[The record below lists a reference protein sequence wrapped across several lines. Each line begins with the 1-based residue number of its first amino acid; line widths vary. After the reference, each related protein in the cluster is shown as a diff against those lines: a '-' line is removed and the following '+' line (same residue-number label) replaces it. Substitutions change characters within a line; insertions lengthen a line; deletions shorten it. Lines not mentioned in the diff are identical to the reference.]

1 MGASDSIAGPD
12 TVDRCQD
19 CAIMRAKGMS
29 GFDVALHHIESAIQ
43 SGDYVA
49 GMQLPPE
56 RELAT
61 KLAVGRGAVREAIR
75 VLQAQ
80 GIVVSGTG
88 PGNGTRIR
96 VTPGDAFARMLRLHL
111 ALDSTTVPDLTE
123 TRVVLERAA
132 CEAAAQHFPCS
143 ALTRAKLLL
152 ERMETHNGT
161 DDFNS
166 LDTAF
171 HVALVEASGNHMLT
185 MICTAIRHTLAR
197 PIRMAELEL
206 DDWPGFRARLVLEH
220 RAIVEAIERGDGKLA
235 GRRAEEHIRNAY
247 AELLPAPDTPTRD
260 ESLPTHV

>member
-1 MGASDSIAGPD
+1 
-12 TVDRCQD
+12 
-19 CAIMRAKGMS
+19 MRAKGMS

-61 KLAVGRGAVREAIR
+61 KLSVGRGAVREAIR

-132 CEAAAQHFPCS
+132 CEAAAKHGPCS
-143 ALTRAKLLL
+143 ALTRAKVLL

-161 DDFNS
+161 DDFNG

-171 HVALVEASGNHMLT
+171 HVALVEAGGNHMLT
-185 MICTAIRHTLAR
+185 MICTAIRHTLAH
-197 PIRMAELEL
+197 PIRIAELQL
-206 DDWPGFRARLVLEH
+206 DDWPGFRAGLVTEH
-220 RAIVEAIERGDGKLA
+220 RSLFEAIERGDAELA
-235 GRRAEEHIRNAY
+235 GRLAEEHIRHAY
-247 AELLPAPDTPTRD
+247 SELLPTSAPSVRG
-260 ESLPTHV
+260 ESLATHV